1 MAEPYDF
8 LLSKYIELGKQN
20 QKYANQSAN
29 VVMLIQAREL
39 TEQQFDNTYTNEEY
53 DAATFAAEDYIKLT
67 YKNIF
72 TRIPD

>member
-1 MAEPYDF
+1 MAQPYDF

-20 QKYANQSAN
+20 QQYANQSAN

-39 TEQQFDNTYTNEEY
+39 TEQQFGVVYTADEY
-53 DAATFAAEDYIKLT
+53 ETAMIAAEDYVKLT